1 MSSEKQIVNM
11 PGKIMESVPVEQKLF
26 GHSFELVEDAVGLLK
41 ECSGLVRDDAVV
53 HAVQNDANWQNNDLE
68 VVFNTRC
75 IGIAGEEAWRDSV
88 ENQ

>member
-1 MSSEKQIVNM
+1 MPLVRLIVNTS
-11 PGKIMESVPVEQKLF
+11 GKSMESVPVEQKLF
-26 GHSFELVEDAVGLLK
+26 GRFFELAENAVGLLK
-41 ECSGLVRDDAVV
+41 ECSGLVLGDAV
-53 HAVQNDANWQNNDLE
+53 QDDSNWQNDDLE